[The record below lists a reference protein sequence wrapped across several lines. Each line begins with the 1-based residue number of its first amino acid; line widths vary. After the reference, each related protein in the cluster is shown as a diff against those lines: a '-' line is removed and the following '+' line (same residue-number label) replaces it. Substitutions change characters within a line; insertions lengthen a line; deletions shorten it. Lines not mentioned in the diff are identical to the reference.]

1 MEFKSLTNIE
11 SSFRR
16 IRLMLAVF
24 TGCCALVTGYALWSS
39 KGSVRKSTCWTAAS
53 R

>member
-11 SSFRR
+11 SSFKR

-24 TGCCALVTGYALWSS
+24 ACCCALVTGYEL
-39 KGSVRKSTCWTAAS
+39 
-53 R
+53 

>member
-16 IRLMLAVF
+16 IRMMLAAFV
-24 TGCCALVTGYALWSS
+24 CCCMLVTGYALW
-39 KGSVRKSTCWTAAS
+39 GLLPLCRKAA
-53 R
+53 

>member
-16 IRLMLAVF
+16 IRMMAAVF
-24 TGCCALVTGYALWSS
+24 ICCFGARTASP
-39 KGSVRKSTCWTAAS
+39 KGSVRKSMYWTGVS

>member
-24 TGCCALVTGYALWSS
+24 VGCCTLVT
-39 KGSVRKSTCWTAAS
+39 V
-53 R
+53 

>member
-24 TGCCALVTGYALWSS
+24 CRMLHACNRFCPVELIPL
-39 KGSVRKSTCWTAAS
+39 C
-53 R
+53 

>member
-24 TGCCALVTGYALWSS
+24 VGCCTLVTVPALWTFFRIAE
-39 KGSVRKSTCWTAAS
+39 KLR
-53 R
+53 